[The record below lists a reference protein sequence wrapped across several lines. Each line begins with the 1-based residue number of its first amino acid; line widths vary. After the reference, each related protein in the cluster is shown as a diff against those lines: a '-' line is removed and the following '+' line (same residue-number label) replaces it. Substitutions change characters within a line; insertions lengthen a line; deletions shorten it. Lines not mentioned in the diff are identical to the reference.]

1 MADARR
7 PTNKQ
12 IVDLLE
18 QALRQMSDLADGQ
31 RRIAADLR
39 RIKAVGI
46 D

>member
-1 MADARR
+1 MADAER

-18 QALRQMSDLADGQ
+18 QALRRMNDLAEGQ
-31 RRIAADLR
+31 RRIADDLR
-39 RIKAVGI
+39 RIKTLGG